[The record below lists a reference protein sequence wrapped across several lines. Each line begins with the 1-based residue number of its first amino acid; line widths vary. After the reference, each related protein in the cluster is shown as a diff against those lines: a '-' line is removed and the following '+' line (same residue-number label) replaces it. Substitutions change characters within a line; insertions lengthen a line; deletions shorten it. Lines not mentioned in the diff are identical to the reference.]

1 MLDLALEAAKLVKTM
16 TVDAF
21 EGAGKF
27 DYKPDR
33 SVVTETDTRVEE
45 EIRAFFAQKT
55 PNIAVLGEEFG
66 FVGEQQFSS
75 GWVIDPID
83 GTRAFIYGVP
93 LFSTL
98 IAYVENGEPLLSV
111 ISFPAISTLYFASQG
126 EGCWVQTA
134 SQAPRQLK
142 LESQSPKSLSEAAVS
157 ASGIHNSNYNSR
169 EGAQIY
175 HLDAVVG
182 QARDFIFAN
191 DAYQHAM
198 VASGRIHGAIDT
210 IMKPWDSA
218 ALIPCIR
225 EAGGEVCALNGQ
237 RKQAMF
243 AGSLL
248 SAATPELAEQ
258 IIELMNS

>member
-1 MLDLALEAAKLVKTM
+1 MLDIALEAAKLVKTM
-16 TVDAF
+16 TVEAF
-21 EGAGKF
+21 YSAGKF

-33 SVVTETDTRVEE
+33 SVVTETDIRVEE
-45 EIRAFFAQKT
+45 EIRELFAKRT
-55 PNIAVLGEEFG
+55 PNTLVLGEEFG
-66 FVGEQQFSS
+66 FEGEQKFSS

-111 ISFPAISTLYFASQG
+111 ISFPAISTMFYASQG
-126 EGCWVQTA
+126 EGCWLESSGQ
-134 SQAPRQLK
+134 SLRQLK
-142 LESQSPKSLSEAAVS
+142 LGEQSPKSLSEAVIS
-157 ASGIHNSNYNSR
+157 ASGIHSSHYNSS
-169 EGAQIY
+169 EGSQIY
-175 HLDAVVG
+175 HLDTIVG
-182 QARDFIFAN
+182 EARDFIFAN

-225 EAGGEVCALNGQ
+225 EAGGEVCGLNGE
-237 RKQAMF
+237 RTQAMF

-248 SAATPELAEQ
+248 STATPELAEQ
-258 IIELMNS
+258 IVELMAP

>member
-1 MLDLALEAAKLVKTM
+1 MLTIALDAANSVKNLAL
-16 TVDAF
+16 DAF
-21 EGAGKF
+21 QSAGKF
-27 DYKPDR
+27 GYKPDR
-33 SVVTETDTRVEE
+33 SVVTETDLRVEE
-45 EIRAFFAQKT
+45 QIRELFAKRT
-55 PNIAVLGEEFG
+55 PNIPVLGEEFG
-66 FVGEQQFSS
+66 FTGEEKFTS

-111 ISFPAISTLYFASQG
+111 ISFPAISTMVYASQG
-126 EGCWVQTA
+126 EGCWIDTSGQPLRRLTLG
-134 SQAPRQLK
+134 QDAPK
-142 LESQSPKSLSEAAVS
+142 TLSNAVMS
-157 ASGIHNSNYNSR
+157 ASGIHSSSYNRR
-169 EGAQIY
+169 EGTQVY
-175 HLDAVVG
+175 NLDAVVG

-198 VASGRIHGAIDT
+198 VAAGRIHGAIDT

-225 EAGGEVCALNGQ
+225 EAGGDVRALNGE
-237 RKQAMF
+237 RDQAMF

-248 SAATPELAEQ
+248 SAASPELADQ
-258 IIELMNS
+258 VVELINS

>member
-1 MLDLALEAAKLVKTM
+1 MLTIALDAANSVKNLAL
-16 TVDAF
+16 DAF
-21 EGAGKF
+21 QSAGKF

-33 SVVTETDTRVEE
+33 SVVTETDLRVEE
-45 EIRAFFAQKT
+45 QIRELFAKRT
-55 PNIAVLGEEFG
+55 PNIPVLGEEFG
-66 FVGEQQFSS
+66 LTGKQKFTS

-111 ISFPAISTLYFASQG
+111 ISFPAISTMVYASQG
-126 EGCWVQTA
+126 EGCWIDTSGQ
-134 SQAPRQLK
+134 PLRQLT
-142 LESQSPKSLSEAAVS
+142 LGQDSPKSLSNSVIS
-157 ASGIHNSNYNSR
+157 ASGIHSSSYNRR
-169 EGAQIY
+169 EGTHAY
-175 HLDAVVG
+175 NLDAVVG
-182 QARDFIFAN
+182 KARDFIFAN

-198 VASGRIHGAIDT
+198 VAAGRIHGAIDT

-225 EAGGEVCALNGQ
+225 EAGGEVCALNGE
-237 RKQAMF
+237 RDQAMF

-248 SAATPELAEQ
+248 SAASPELADQ
-258 IIELMNS
+258 LIELLNS

>member
-1 MLDLALEAAKLVKTM
+1 MLDIALEAANLVKTM
-16 TVDAF
+16 TVEAF
-21 EGAGKF
+21 QGSGKF

-33 SVVTETDTRVEE
+33 SVVTETDIRVEE
-45 EIRAFFAQKT
+45 TIRALFAQRT

-66 FVGEQQFSS
+66 FAGEQKFSS

-111 ISFPAISTLYFASQG
+111 ISFPAISTLYWASQG
-126 EGCWVQTA
+126 EGCWVQNA
-134 SQAPRQLK
+134 GQAPRQLK
-142 LESQSPKSLSEAAVS
+142 LGSQSPKLLSEAVVS
-157 ASGIHNSNYNSR
+157 ASGIHSSNYNPR
-169 EGAQIY
+169 EGAHIY
-175 HLDAVVG
+175 HLDAAVS

-198 VASGRIHGAIDT
+198 VASGRIHAAIDT

-225 EAGGEVCALNGQ
+225 EAGGEVCALDGKRQ
-237 RKQAMF
+237 QAMF

-248 SAATPELAEQ
+248 STATPELAEH